1 MRFKDT
7 LIPFVAEGLPG
18 FERSAPDAL
27 SWTSDTMPAAYRIV
41 RILYR
46 YIDPD

>member
-7 LIPFVAEGLPG
+7 LIPFIAEGLPG
-18 FERSAPDAL
+18 FERKEPDAI

-46 YIDPD
+46 YIDPN